1 MVRAM
6 LKAICESRRPRM
18 AASVRVVVESF
29 YLQNLMDSGAV
40 GSKRPEAS

>member
-6 LKAICESRRPRM
+6 LKAISESRRPRM
-18 AASVRVVVESF
+18 AATVRMVVESF
-29 YLQNLMDSGAV
+29 YAQNLMGSGAV